1 MDLRLIAKRTF
12 LPCATLMLASLAI
25 SCGLKTPGSDIAA
38 TVDGEKI
45 YRADVERYFQNQT
58 AGSNQPLSDEQ
69 ATGLRLSIVENLI
82 ENQILMHRAGKLGL
96 LATDD
101 EVERRLKEIRSPYT
115 DQEFTQ
121 RLQERKLSLDDIK
134 REIRRSLTAEKVVN
148 KEITSKINITDQDIA
163 DYYSEHKSEFNLIE
177 PKYHLAHI
185 SVTTSPDPQGR
196 DPNKARN
203 EADARKKIDSVLA
216 RLQAGEDFS
225 SVAAT
230 YSEDT
235 ATSAN
240 GGDIGIV
247 PESALKQ
254 TDVATRESVM
264 KLKPG
269 QYTPVIP
276 LASPTGRQIAAFQIV
291 KLISIEPAGLREISD
306 QHVKQEIRQKL
317 QDRREQ
323 LLKTAFYDVMRDRAK
338 IENYYAQ
345 QVLNAGGT
353 GH

>member
-1 MDLRLIAKRTF
+1 LDLEVIAKKIF
-12 LPCATLMLASLAI
+12 LSSATLMLATLAV
-25 SCGLKTPGSDIAA
+25 SCGLKTPGNDIAA

-148 KEITSKINITDQDIA
+148 KEITSKISIADQDIG
-163 DYYSEHKSEFNLIE
+163 DYYSQHKSEFNLIE

-185 SVTTSPDPQGR
+185 LVTTSPDPQGR

-203 EADARKKIDSVLA
+203 EPDARKKIDSVLV

-225 SVAAT
+225 SLAAT

-269 QYTPVIP
+269 QYTPIIP
-276 LASPTGRQIAAFQIV
+276 LASPTGRQIAGFQIV
-291 KLISIEPAGLREISD
+291 RLISIEPAGLRDISD

-323 LLKTAFYDVMRDRAK
+323 LLKTAYYDVMRDRAK

-345 QVLNAGGT
+345 QVLNAGGA

>member
-1 MDLRLIAKRTF
+1 MELKLNSKN
-12 LPCATLMLASLAI
+12 ASLLCLTLLLAGLAA
-25 SCGLKTPGSDIAA
+25 SCTLKTPGNDVAA

-58 AGSNQPLSDEQ
+58 SGSNQPLSDEQ
-69 ATGLRLSIVENLI
+69 ATGLRLSILENLI

-96 LATDD
+96 LATDE
-101 EVERRLKEIRSPYT
+101 EVDRRLKEIRSPYT

-121 RLQERKLSLDDIK
+121 RLQERKLSMDDIK

-148 KEITSKINITDQDIA
+148 KEITSKVNITDQDIA
-163 DYYSEHKSEFNLIE
+163 DYYSAHRSEFNLIE
-177 PKYHLAHI
+177 PRYHLAHI
-185 SVTTSPDPQGR
+185 LVTTSPDPQGR

-203 EADARKKIDSVLA
+203 EADARKKIGSVLA

-225 SVAAT
+225 SLAAS
-230 YSEDT
+230 YSEDS

-254 TDVATRESVM
+254 TDTATRDDVM

-276 LASPTGRQIAAFQIV
+276 LGNPASRQIAGFQIV
-291 KLISIEPAGLREISD
+291 KLISVEPAGLRELSD
-306 QHVKQEIRQKL
+306 QHVKQEIRRQL
-317 QDRREQ
+317 QERREQ
-323 LLKTAFYDVMRDRAK
+323 LLKTAYYEVMRDQAK
-338 IENYYAQ
+338 IQNYYAQ
-345 QVLNAGGT
+345 QVLGT
-353 GH
+353 GGAGR

>member
-1 MDLRLIAKRTF
+1 
-12 LPCATLMLASLAI
+12 MLAALSV
-25 SCGLKTPGSDIAA
+25 SCGLKTPGNDIAA

-148 KEITSKINITDQDIA
+148 KEITSKISITDQDIA
-163 DYYSEHKSEFNLIE
+163 DYYSQHKSEFNLIE

-185 SVTTSPDPQGR
+185 LVTTSPDPQGR

-203 EADARKKIDSVLA
+203 EPDARKKIDSVLV

-225 SVAAT
+225 SLAAT

-269 QYTPVIP
+269 QYTPIIP
-276 LASPTGRQIAAFQIV
+276 LASPTGRQIAGFQIV
-291 KLISIEPAGLREISD
+291 RLISIEPAGLREISD

-323 LLKTAFYDVMRDRAK
+323 LLKTAYYDVMRDRAK

-345 QVLNAGGT
+345 QVLNGGGAG
-353 GH
+353 H